1 MKLNADSLKRQTNLI
16 NFYSDSSRKKKEKT
30 HINIVGKENEK

>member
-16 NFYSDSSRKKKEKT
+16 NFYPDSSRKKKEKT
-30 HINIVGKENEK
+30 QINIVGKENEK